1 MSFLRRPFALLI
13 PVMALS
19 LMLGGSAMRAQ
30 LDGTNR
36 GIDPYD
42 IYAGIWTENYR
53 TLGNTPDPNGGNN
66 IAITWDYLFPPN
78 QAHNLSLALFG
89 AETPFVKGS
98 SPGAGFSL
106 AVSTAEGI
114 RCLCMPGPS

>member
-42 IYAGIWTENYR
+42 SSTNFEIGGVQVDVRAANAQAARR
-53 TLGNTPDPNGGNN
+53 TKRPRKV
-66 IAITWDYLFPPN
+66 A
-78 QAHNLSLALFG
+78 S
-89 AETPFVKGS
+89 
-98 SPGAGFSL
+98 
-106 AVSTAEGI
+106 
-114 RCLCMPGPS
+114 GP